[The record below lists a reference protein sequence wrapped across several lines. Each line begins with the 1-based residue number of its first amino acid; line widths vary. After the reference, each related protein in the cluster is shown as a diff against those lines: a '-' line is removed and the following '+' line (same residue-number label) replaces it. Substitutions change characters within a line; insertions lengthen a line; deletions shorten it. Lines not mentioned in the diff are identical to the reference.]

1 MCKCAFNTCT
11 KPGQLFVLGWFTF
24 LYTGKQ
30 WGLNSRFKVFPIWF
44 DLLHISSEW
53 LKEYYVW
60 NGWECARWFKAI
72 NMSLIRFICFF
83 LFVQVWF
90 EIVYVFID
98 FETFFGN
105 QYYEHYYLYFS
116 TTSMYQYPL
125 NMEDMIPDIVCIK
138 QRVQSEW
145 DFSFI

>member
-83 LFVQVWF
+83 LFVDL
-90 EIVYVFID
+90 YVKESEYSHMLIHSLIITEFIIYAWI
-98 FETFFGN
+98 E
-105 QYYEHYYLYFS
+105 
-116 TTSMYQYPL
+116 
-125 NMEDMIPDIVCIK
+125 NMILLIICLKSITQIPN
-138 QRVQSEW
+138 
-145 DFSFI
+145 